1 MQTLLR
7 KIGFEVEFSCPVNPL
22 SEINRVLQRMA
33 EPVTLAGYYRH
44 SVGSA
49 WDLKLDSS
57 CGYEIASPIID
68 SYESLV
74 KASKI
79 VDIVKRA
86 GGTVN
91 PKCGL
96 HVHVDM
102 NGVDAEKF
110 ERVMR
115 FMSRYEEAFF
125 LLADASR
132 QNNDYCRKLCGQD
145 KLIKADPTQ
154 FRSAWREKRYWLNG
168 THLSG
173 QGTLEFR
180 LMASHLEAEYI
191 VGWVLFLLHSTNYLL
206 KGKHISWG
214 KAKCASDRD
223 LLQTMLAKLDSMA
236 LSTIVTSPPLWLLAS
251 GPSQP
256 TLQKWASLTV
266 EARPPPFNSL
276 RPLLSDPLASLFP
289 WMKPLDLLQPSLA
302 LPQCHPRMQDP
313 LLESVVLVNHGP
325 LHSKSRRPQKLGVQ
339 RRTQAFC
346 ISSPC

>member
-49 WDLKLDSS
+49 WDLKTDSS
-57 CGYEIASPIID
+57 CGYEIASPIIG

-74 KASKI
+74 KAAKI

-102 NGVDAEKF
+102 NGVAPEKF

-115 FMSRYEEAFF
+115 FMSRYEDAFF
-125 LLADASR
+125 LLADECR
-132 QNNDYCRKLCGQD
+132 QNNQYCQKLSGQD
-145 KLIKADPTQ
+145 KIIKADPTQ
-154 FRSAWREKRYWLNG
+154 FRSAWRQKHFWLNG

-191 VGWVLFLLHSTNYLL
+191 VGWVLFLLHSIDYLL

-223 LLQTMLAKLDSMA
+223 LLQTMLGQAGFYGPFNDRDKPTIVAARKWA
-236 LSTIVTSPPLWLLAS
+236 LSTYTAKVGQSDRRSKAPTIQQLEALAEQPMDQSISLDEAFGPAPSVDAGPLFPQPRRRVRRPRQTTTSP
-251 GPSQP
+251 
-256 TLQKWASLTV
+256 
-266 EARPPPFNSL
+266 
-276 RPLLSDPLASLFP
+276 
-289 WMKPLDLLQPSLA
+289 
-302 LPQCHPRMQDP
+302 
-313 LLESVVLVNHGP
+313 
-325 LHSKSRRPQKLGVQ
+325 
-339 RRTQAFC
+339 
-346 ISSPC
+346 